1 MGDTSLTPPDLA
13 SKKIAALA
21 ENIADKYCPR
31 GTVLPEVIISGEG
44 IGLTYGRY
52 GAEFDGIID
61 YTERGFHI
69 RCNLDR
75 ENLPGSPRGRFT
87 LAHELG
93 HYFIDDHR
101 TEIMA
106 TGGELHPSICEIPK
120 GQSRREQ
127 ESNLFASNLLMPP
140 KRYAAFV
147 RKARKRLSGIVD
159 VAGKFKVSL
168 TCAAIRY
175 VTDEIEPSIIVNW
188 SRDGDRWDCISK
200 RFQSAEYGALINN
213 MAGLPANSPT
223 RICDAM
229 GKTRS
234 GVIGQKMAPNVWFPS
249 LNRKPDSKIKLREEA
264 MSLGRYGVLTLLT
277 IVT

>member
-1 MGDTSLTPPDLA
+1 MADRSLTAPNLA
-13 SKKIAALA
+13 AKKIAALA
-21 ENIADKYCPR
+21 ENIANKYCPR

-44 IGLTYGRY
+44 IELTYGRY

-93 HYFIDDHR
+93 HYFIDEHR
-101 TEIMA
+101 TEIIA
-106 TGGELHPSICEIPK
+106 TVGELHQSICEVPK

-127 ESNLFASNLLMPP
+127 ESNLFGSNLLMPP
-140 KRYAAFV
+140 TRYAAFV
-147 RKARKRLSGIVD
+147 RKIRKRLSGIVD
-159 VAGKFKVSL
+159 VAEKFKVSM

-188 SRDGDRWDCISK
+188 SRDGERWDYISK
-200 RFQSAEYGALINN
+200 RFQSAEYGALIND
-213 MAGLPANSPT
+213 MASLPANSPT

-229 GKTRS
+229 GTTRS
-234 GVIGQKMAPNVWFPS
+234 GVIGQKISPNVWFPS
-249 LNRKPDSKIKLREEA
+249 PSRKPDPKIKLREEA
-264 MSLGRYGVLTLLT
+264 MSLGRYSV
-277 IVT
+277 